1 MGKGQYGIWHDKMS
15 FKILPVAVTQESQ
28 WIMRKIIMGDRPSY
42 TPKIKIEVRREKM
55 KNIGH

>member
-1 MGKGQYGIWHDKMS
+1 MS